1 MLKASDAMDETTI
14 NELNQLTPTL
24 MRPIFNCALMLDRIA
39 ALQPVGRRALAARL
53 HMSEREVRTL
63 ADELRASGYLRI
75 DAAGMELTEAA
86 REPLKTAQALVRSLR
101 ALSSLETKLT
111 HLLGVRRVIVC
122 AGNSDE
128 DDSVLNEMGRAAAS
142 KLRPMLCDGATLA
155 VTGGTTIAAV
165 ARNIPSGPPIDLQV
179 LPARGGLGRTVE
191 TQAGTLAAEI
201 ARRLGGHHRLMHLP
215 DTLTPAAQREI
226 VKLPEIRE
234 VMDMLSHTDVLMYG
248 IGRADDMARHRR
260 MQPEELKLLKSR
272 GAVAEAF
279 GYYFDS
285 DGQSV
290 LAATS
295 VGLDIAHVEQ
305 VRQVIAVAGGARKA
319 DAILAVTRHHRHDLL
334 VTDEGA
340 ARQILHNIQLASQH
354 RSVL

>member
-1 MLKASDAMDETTI
+1 MDEQTI
-14 NELNQLTPTL
+14 HDLTKLTPTL
-24 MRPIFNCALMLDRIA
+24 MQPVFNLAMMLDRIA

-53 HMSEREVRTL
+53 HMSEREVRSL
-63 ADELRASGYLRI
+63 ADELKNSGYLRI
-75 DAAGMELTEAA
+75 DASGMELTEAA
-86 REPLKTAQALVRSLR
+86 AEPLRTAQSLVRSMR

-111 HLLGVRRVIVC
+111 HLLCVARVIVC
-122 AGNSDE
+122 AGDSDE
-128 DDSVLNEMGRAAAS
+128 DPSVLDEMGRAAAG
-142 KLRPMLCDGATLA
+142 KLRPTLHDGATLA

-165 ARNIPSGPPIDLQV
+165 ARNIPSGPPIDIQV

-215 DTLTPAAQREI
+215 DTLTPAAQREM

-234 VMDMLSHTDVLMYG
+234 VMEMLSRTDVLMYG
-248 IGRADDMARHRR
+248 IGRADDMARNRR
-260 MQPEELKLLKSR
+260 MQPEEFAALKSR

-285 DGQSV
+285 KGRPV
-290 LAATS
+290 MAATS
-295 VGLDIAHVEQ
+295 VGLDIEHVEH
-305 VRQVIAVAGGARKA
+305 VPQVIAVAGGARKA

-340 ARQILHNIQLASQH
+340 ARQILHNIQLATQH

>member
-1 MLKASDAMDETTI
+1 MDEKTI
-14 NELNQLTPTL
+14 NELTKLTPTL
-24 MRPIFNCALMLDRIA
+24 MQPVFNCALMLDRIA

-53 HMSEREVRTL
+53 HMSEREVRSL
-63 ADELRASGYLRI
+63 ADELKNSGYLRI

-86 REPLKTAQALVRSLR
+86 QEPLATAQSLVRSMR

-111 HLLGVRRVIVC
+111 HMLGVGRVIVC
-122 AGNSDE
+122 AGDSDE
-128 DDSVLNEMGRAAAS
+128 DESVLDELGRATAG
-142 KLRPMLCDGATLA
+142 KLRGMLHDGMTLA

-165 ARNIPSGPPIDLQV
+165 AHCIPSGPPIDVQV

-191 TQAGTLAAEI
+191 TQAGTLAAEM

-226 VKLPEIRE
+226 IKLPEIRE
-234 VMDMLSHTDVLMYG
+234 VLDMLSRTDVLMYG

-260 MQPEELKLLKSR
+260 MQPEEFAELKGR

-285 DGQSV
+285 NGHPVTASM
-290 LAATS
+290 S
-295 VGLDIAHVEQ
+295 VGLDIEHVESVSQ
-305 VRQVIAVAGGARKA
+305 IVAVAGGARKA
-319 DAILAVTRHHRHDLL
+319 SAIIAVTRHHRHDLL

-340 ARQILHNIQLASQH
+340 ARQIIKNIQLATQH

>member
-1 MLKASDAMDETTI
+1 MDEQTI
-14 NELNQLTPTL
+14 HDLTKLTPTL
-24 MRPIFNCALMLDRIA
+24 MQPVFNLAMMLDRIA

-53 HMSEREVRTL
+53 HMSEREVRSL
-63 ADELRASGYLRI
+63 ADELKNSGYLRI
-75 DAAGMELTEAA
+75 DASGMELTEAA
-86 REPLKTAQALVRSLR
+86 AEPLRTAQ
-101 ALSSLETKLT
+101 SLETKLT
-111 HLLGVRRVIVC
+111 HLLSVARVIVC
-122 AGNSDE
+122 AGDSDE
-128 DDSVLNEMGRAAAS
+128 APSVLDEMGRAAAG
-142 KLRPMLCDGATLA
+142 KLRPTLHDGATLA

-165 ARNIPSGPPIDLQV
+165 ARNIPSGPPIDIQV

-215 DTLTPAAQREI
+215 DTLTPAAQREM

-234 VMDMLSHTDVLMYG
+234 VMEMLSRTDVLMYG
-248 IGRADDMARHRR
+248 IGRADDMARNRR
-260 MQPEELKLLKSR
+260 MQPEEFAALRSR

-285 DGQSV
+285 EGRPV
-290 LAATS
+290 MAATS
-295 VGLDIAHVEQ
+295 VGLDIEHVEH
-305 VRQVIAVAGGARKA
+305 VPQVIAVAGGARKA

-340 ARQILHNIQLASQH
+340 ARQILHNIQLATQH